1 MDKIEKIIAIIN
13 KICIV
18 IGGLSLLLMMLIGFA
33 NVASRCF
40 WRPIKGSF
48 EVIGFLGAVTTAM
61 ALGYTQTRKNHV
73 AIDIL
78 TNHYNAH
85 WRRRAKTFSYLIS
98 ALFFTLAS
106 WQTTVWG
113 LNIWHSGEKSET
125 LRISYYPFIF
135 IVAIGLG
142 LLAIILFLDFSKG
155 LRQPEN
161 HREES

>member
-1 MDKIEKIIAIIN
+1 MDKIERIIAFIN
-13 KICIV
+13 RTCIV
-18 IGGLSLLLMMLIGFA
+18 IGSVSLLLMMLIGFA

-48 EVIGFLGAVTTAM
+48 EVIGFLGALTTAM

-78 TNHYNAH
+78 TNHYSAQ
-85 WRRRAKTFSYLIS
+85 WRRRAKTFSYFIS

-135 IVAIGLG
+135 VVAFGLG
-142 LLAIILFLDFSKG
+142 LLAVVLFLDFFQG

>member
-1 MDKIEKIIAIIN
+1 VDKIEKIIARIN
-13 KICIV
+13 KGCIV

-48 EVIGFLGAVTTAM
+48 EVIGFLGAITTTM

-78 TNHYNAH
+78 TNHYSAQ
-85 WRRRAKTFSYLIS
+85 WRRRAKTFSYFIS
-98 ALFFTLAS
+98 ALFFAMAS
-106 WQTTVWG
+106 WQTTIWG
-113 LNIWHSGEKSET
+113 MNIWQSGEKSET

-135 IVAIGLG
+135 IVVFGLG
-142 LLAIILFLDFSKG
+142 LLAVVLFLDFFQG
-155 LRQPEN
+155 LQRPEKQ
-161 HREES
+161 EEL

>member
-1 MDKIEKIIAIIN
+1 MDKIEKIIATIN
-13 KICIV
+13 RICIV

-48 EVIGFLGAVTTAM
+48 EVIGFLGAITTAM

-78 TNHYNAH
+78 TNHYSAQ
-85 WRRRAKTFSYLIS
+85 WRRRAKTFSYFIS
-98 ALFFTLAS
+98 ALFFAMAS
-106 WQTTVWG
+106 WQTTIWG
-113 LNIWHSGEKSET
+113 MNIWQSGEKSET

-135 IVAIGLG
+135 IAAFGLG
-142 LLAIILFLDFSKG
+142 LLAVVLFLDFLQG
-155 LRQPEN
+155 LQRPEKQ
-161 HREES
+161 EEL

>member
-1 MDKIEKIIAIIN
+1 MDKIEKIIAVIN
-13 KICIV
+13 RTCMI

-48 EVIGFLGAVTTAM
+48 EVIGFLGSLATAM

-78 TNHYNAH
+78 TNHYNAR
-85 WRRRAKTFSYLIS
+85 WRRRAKSFSYLIS
-98 ALFFTLAS
+98 ALFFAMAS
-106 WQTTVWG
+106 WQTTIWG
-113 LNIWHSGEKSET
+113 MNIWQSGEKSET

-135 IVAIGLG
+135 IVAFGLG
-142 LLAIILFLDFSKG
+142 LLAAVLFLDSIQG
-155 LRQPEN
+155 LQRPEKQ
-161 HREES
+161 EEL